1 MASGPY
7 LLCYRW
13 RFRHQHL
20 AAERGLS
27 RIERIG
33 MSDFRRVPLHEKTL
47 ELAATARGDLPA
59 TLVVRGGKLV
69 SVTSGEILAHMSVA
83 VQGSRIAY
91 VGPDASH
98 TVGENTRIV
107 EAEGRYIAPGLL
119 DGHCHIESTQLTVTQ
134 FARAVLPLGTTGGF
148 FDAHEITNVLGL
160 MGLRL
165 MLEEARTTP
174 LAAYMQVASCV
185 PSASAELET
194 SGAVIGPEEVAEA
207 LGWGEDVIA
216 LGEVMNFPGVVF
228 GDEKMHGE
236 IRAALGAGKIA
247 DGHFAWPPD
256 DWRLAAYAA
265 SGITGCHEGVSTED
279 TVWRL
284 RQGMY
289 AKLRR
294 GSAWND
300 VPETIKAHT
309 ERGLD
314 PRRILLVTD
323 DRSPESLVEEGHMNF
338 VVRHAIEQGVDP
350 ITAFQMA
357 TLNTAERFGVWR
369 DVGSVTPGR
378 CADII
383 LLDGNL
389 ADVDVSLTI
398 AAGEVVAEGG
408 RVVVE
413 LPGFEYPH
421 EALNTVKMGALISE
435 KTFDINAP
443 SENGKVRARAIG
455 VVENKIETNEEWVE
469 LPVENGLVVVD
480 PRRDVSK
487 VCVIER
493 HGKTGEHGAVGV
505 VSGLNLRESA
515 ALATTVAHDSH
526 NLVVVGNSERL
537 MVRAAR
543 AVVETQGGV
552 AVATE
557 EETTLLPLPVAG
569 LMSPEPFEEVARK
582 SETIGEALRRVGCNL
597 DHPFMTLSF
606 LALVVLPELHISDK
620 GLVEVGEG
628 GFGFV
633 DLVEGGR

>member
-1 MASGPY
+1 MP
-7 LLCYRW
+7 
-13 RFRHQHL
+13 
-20 AAERGLS
+20 
-27 RIERIG
+27 
-33 MSDFRRVPLHEKTL
+33 DFKRTPLYEMTR
-47 ELAATARGDLPA
+47 ELAATARGDLAA

-83 VQGSRIAY
+83 VQGSRVAY

-98 TVGENTRIV
+98 TIGEETRVV
-107 EAEGRYIAPGLL
+107 EAEGRYIAPGFL
-119 DGHCHIESTQLTVTQ
+119 DGHCHIESTLLTVAQ

-148 FDAHEITNVLGL
+148 FGAHEITNVLGL
-160 MGLRL
+160 RGLRL
-165 MLEEARTTP
+165 MLEEARATP

-185 PSASAELET
+185 PSASTELET
-194 SGAVIGPEEVAEA
+194 PGAVIGPEEVAEA

-236 IRAALGAGKIA
+236 IRAALSAGKIA

-265 SGITGCHEGVSTED
+265 SGITGCHEGVSMED

-323 DRSPESLVEEGHMNF
+323 DRSPESLVHEGHMNF
-338 VVRHAIEQGVDP
+338 VVRHAIEQGVHP
-350 ITAFQMA
+350 MTAFQMA
-357 TLNTAERFGVWR
+357 TLNAAERFGVWR

-389 ADVDVSLTI
+389 ADVEVSLTI

-408 RVVVE
+408 RMVAE

-421 EALNTVKMGALISE
+421 EALNTVKVGGPISE
-435 KTFDINAP
+435 ETFDVRAP
-443 SENGKVRARAIG
+443 SEKRTVRARTIR
-455 VVENKIETNEEWVE
+455 VVEYQIE
-469 LPVENGLVVVD
+469 
-480 PRRDVSK
+480 
-487 VCVIER
+487 
-493 HGKTGEHGAVGV
+493 
-505 VSGLNLRESA
+505 
-515 ALATTVAHDSH
+515 
-526 NLVVVGNSERL
+526 
-537 MVRAAR
+537 
-543 AVVETQGGV
+543 
-552 AVATE
+552 
-557 EETTLLPLPVAG
+557 
-569 LMSPEPFEEVARK
+569 
-582 SETIGEALRRVGCNL
+582 
-597 DHPFMTLSF
+597 
-606 LALVVLPELHISDK
+606 
-620 GLVEVGEG
+620 
-628 GFGFV
+628 
-633 DLVEGGR
+633 

>member
-1 MASGPY
+1 
-7 LLCYRW
+7 
-13 RFRHQHL
+13 
-20 AAERGLS
+20 
-27 RIERIG
+27 
-33 MSDFRRVPLHEKTL
+33 MSDFSRAPLHEMTRD
-47 ELAATARGDLPA
+47 LAATARGELPA
-59 TLVVRGGKLV
+59 TLVVRGGTLV
-69 SVTSGEILAHMSVA
+69 SVTSGEILPNMSVA

-91 VGPDASH
+91 VGPDANH
-98 TVGENTRIV
+98 TIGEETRVV
-107 EAEGRYIAPGLL
+107 EAEGRYVAPGFL
-119 DGHCHIESTQLTVTQ
+119 DGHCHIEASLLTVTQ

-160 MGLRL
+160 RGLRL

-185 PSASAELET
+185 PSASTELET
-194 SGAVIGPEEVAEA
+194 PGAVIGPEEVAEA
-207 LGWGEDVIA
+207 LSWGEDVVA

-236 IRAALGAGKIA
+236 IDATLRAGKIV

-265 SGITGCHEGVSTED
+265 SGITGCHEGVTTED

-314 PRRILLVTD
+314 PRHILLVTD
-323 DRSPESLVEEGHMNF
+323 DRSPESLVHEGHMNF
-338 VVRHAIEQGVDP
+338 VVRNAIEQGVHP
-350 ITAFQMA
+350 ITAYQMA

-383 LLDGNL
+383 ILEGNL
-389 ADVDVSLTI
+389 ADVNVSLTI

-408 RVVVE
+408 RMVAE

-421 EALNTVKMGALISE
+421 DALNTVRVDAPISE
-435 KTFDINAP
+435 ETFDIRAP
-443 SENGKVRARAIG
+443 SENGTVRARTIR
-455 VVENKIETNEEWVE
+455 VVENKIETKEEWVE
-469 LPVENGLVVVD
+469 LPVEDGLVQLD
-480 PRRDVSK
+480 PQRDVSK

-493 HGKTGEHGAVGV
+493 HGKTGEHRTGF
-505 VSGLNLRESA
+505 VSGLNFEKSA

-526 NLVVVGNSERL
+526 NLIVMGNSEGM

-543 AVVETQGGV
+543 AVVDTQGGV

-557 EETTLLPLPVAG
+557 EGTTLLPLPVAG
-569 LMSPEPFEEVARK
+569 LMSLEPYEEVARK
-582 SETIGEALRRVGCNL
+582 SEAIGEALRKAGCSL
-597 DHPFMTLSF
+597 DHAFMTLSF

-633 DLVEGGR
+633 DLVEQD